1 MVSFHSDILGWIS
14 GKTCV
19 MGHHG
24 QHICCL
30 FSGWPTLKR
39 EFFPGDLLPNFQGFP
54 GDFLQNFH
62 DFSGASRIFL
72 KIQKMFSFQ
81 N

>member
-30 FSGWPTLKR
+30 QTHALQYLKSLSYR
-39 EFFPGDLLPNFQGFP
+39 N
-54 GDFLQNFH
+54 
-62 DFSGASRIFL
+62 ASFADCVVAPCTVW
-72 KIQKMFSFQ
+72 FTDSFITML
-81 N
+81 NVVP